1 MSDIMIDIREATM
14 DFHLEHENTNSFK
27 EFFVN
32 LLKGKIHYDH
42 FRAVDHVNLQVK
54 RGEVCGIIGRNGAGK
69 STLLKMIAG
78 VLTPTGGSIH
88 INGNIAPMLE
98 LGAGFDQDL
107 TAKENI
113 FLNGAILGYSK
124 EFLQEKYD
132 NIVEFSELRD
142 FIDQPV
148 RTYSSG
154 MKMRLGFSININTDP
169 EILVVDEALSVGDN
183 AFKKKCK
190 DAIKDL
196 IARGTTVLYVSHN
209 ADSVQ
214 EVCRRAIYLKKGK
227 LVFDGPVEQAL
238 ELYRVDNPPKTA
250 KGKKNPTPAERVANA
265 RKALAEKDTAL
276 TKAAAEK
283 KAAEEELAAAE
294 QAEAL
299 ALKESDRV

>member
-42 FRAVDHVNLQVK
+42 FRAVDRVNLQVR

-78 VLTPTGGSIH
+78 VLTPTGGSIK

-124 EFLQEKYD
+124 EFLEAKYN

-154 MKMRLGFSININTDP
+154 MKARLGFAINVCIDP
-169 EILVVDEALSVGDN
+169 DILVIDEALSVGDA
-183 AFKKKCK
+183 AFGEKCR
-190 DAIKDL
+190 IK
-196 IARGTTVLYVSHN
+196 IAEIIEKGVTVLFVSHSN
-209 ADSVQ
+209 
-214 EVCRRAIYLKKGK
+214 EKIKEFCTRAILLEKGTK
-227 LVFDGPVEQAL
+227 
-238 ELYRVDNPPKTA
+238 
-250 KGKKNPTPAERVANA
+250 
-265 RKALAEKDTAL
+265 LAEGDIDDITEQYNELLRKTRKPAKK
-276 TKAAAEK
+276 TKVFS
-283 KAAEEELAAAE
+283 L
-294 QAEAL
+294 
-299 ALKESDRV
+299 S